1 MNVAV
6 AHQGTFAEPQRT
18 SGAPVQA
25 PRTGKLEVSA
35 LELIEWAFQ
44 REKVGLD
51 FDEIERETGA
61 RPGFGMEWILI
72 EQARLGVKGRIQ
84 GGGSSPR
91 HHDADMV
98 AASLACLPETYGG
111 RRMAVLIAEL
121 ARAGEVPDWM
131 GGAVP
136 ACEPVDWR
144 GSKHGRYA
152 VREVCRVPG
161 LRWPA
166 DQVAG
171 RDDGFWCPVTYP
183 VDGRMIAAA
192 RRRYLDWRGAI
203 HHLQFIFQ
211 KACHLTSFTVSN
223 SLPPRAPWKGA

>member
-1 MNVAV
+1 MNVAALRGGFDAAREGQGRRV
-6 AHQGTFAEPQRT
+6 A
-18 SGAPVQA
+18 VQA

-61 RPGFGMEWILI
+61 RPGVGMEYIMM
-72 EQARLGVKGRIQ
+72 ERARLGCRVQ
-84 GGGSSPR
+84 GGGNSPR

-171 RDDGFWCPVTYP
+171 RDDGYWCPVIYP
-183 VDGRMIAAA
+183 VDARMIAAA

-211 KACHLTSFTVSN
+211 KACHLTSFTVST